1 MCSAPSGRRLI
12 SRAAP
17 GRPGRGRTEPGIY
30 TAPAFCEHSELME
43 VPVLKVE
50 GLSDPDPAREVIMRL
65 VSVLMFVAAV
75 ILSSHPSIA
84 QQPQFPGP
92 QVPPKG
98 AERNGPFSVC
108 IGDSCNGTGDYN
120 NVNAGLNCDFA
131 ARSEE
136 HTSELQSLRH
146 LVCR

>member
-1 MCSAPSGRRLI
+1 
-12 SRAAP
+12 
-17 GRPGRGRTEPGIY
+17 
-30 TAPAFCEHSELME
+30 ME

-131 ARSEE
+131 AANPHNTDE
-136 HTSELQSLRH
+136 QAAK
-146 LVCR
+146 LVCMIYNNFTSYVWVRKGSASGGKCGVIYDLVRCID